1 MASKTRI
8 SSVETPSV
16 TVLPLCGP
24 FCTCVTE
31 FFRQEFVKH
40 HECLERQ
47 REYYSECAIREAEDA
62 LRRIMGQLDRLSQ
75 RQDACELVGELL
87 RRSEEHT
94 SELQSPVHLV
104 CRLL

>member
-16 TVLPLCGP
+16 MALPLCGP

-87 RRSEEHT
+87 RQLDVVTRLSEWTDPATTH
-94 SELQSPVHLV
+94 
-104 CRLL
+104 

>member
-1 MASKTRI
+1 MASRNRV
-8 SSVETPSV
+8 SSVE
-16 TVLPLCGP
+16 VLSGVQPLCGP

-47 REYYSECAIREAEDA
+47 REFYSECAIQEAEEA

-75 RQDACELVGELL
+75 REDACELVGQLL
-87 RRSEEHT
+87 RQLDVVTRLSEWTDPTTTH
-94 SELQSPVHLV
+94 
-104 CRLL
+104 

>member
-1 MASKTRI
+1 MASRNRV
-8 SSVETPSV
+8 SSVEEPSGV
-16 TVLPLCGP
+16 QPLCGP

-62 LRRIMGQLDRLSQ
+62 LRRIMAQLDRLSQ
-75 RQDACELVGELL
+75 RDDASELVGELL
-87 RRSEEHT
+87 RQLDVVT
-94 SELQSPVHLV
+94 
-104 CRLL
+104 RLSQWTDPTTTH

>member
-1 MASKTRI
+1 MAAKSRL
-8 SSVETPSV
+8 SSVELPSA
-16 TVLPLCGP
+16 VLPLCGP
-24 FCTCVTE
+24 FCTCLTE

-75 RQDACELVGELL
+75 RDDACELVGELL
-87 RRSEEHT
+87 KQLDLVTRLSEWTDPTTTH
-94 SELQSPVHLV
+94 
-104 CRLL
+104 